1 MKFLWLGL
9 VAVLLTASIV
19 SARIG
24 GGDITYDVKHIGKV
38 TFHHD
43 THVETMGF
51 SCTECHPSIFETK
64 EKHKSLK
71 MSHKRQATSCGTC
84 HNGKAAFDL
93 TSNCYVCHVKDT
105 KEAK

>member
-1 MKFLWLGL
+1 MKYLWIGIITI
-9 VAVLLTASIV
+9 LLLSSAV

-24 GGDITYDVKHIGKV
+24 GGDIIYEVKHIGNV

-51 SCTECHPSIFETK
+51 NCTECHPFIFETK

-71 MSHKRQATSCGTC
+71 MSHKRQAQSCGAC
-84 HNGKAAFDL
+84 HDGKQAFDL
-93 TSNCYVCHVKDT
+93 KSNCYVCHVKGV
-105 KEAK
+105 K